1 MKKNIISI
9 VLWIIVGLLLLLN
22 YNSEL
27 NKISLILTVLAG
39 LLTSIKLTIVEN
51 DLKKLQNKEDK

>member
-39 LLTSIKLTIVEN
+39 LLTSIKLTLIEN
-51 DLKKLQNKEDK
+51 DLKITKQGG